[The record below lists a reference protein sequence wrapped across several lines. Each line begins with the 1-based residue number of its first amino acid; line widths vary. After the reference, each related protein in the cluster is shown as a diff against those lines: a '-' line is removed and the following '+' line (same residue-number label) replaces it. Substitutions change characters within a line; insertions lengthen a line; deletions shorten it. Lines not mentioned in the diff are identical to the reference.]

1 MKKTA
6 EMGLFL
12 ALALILSYVESLLP
26 LSFGIPGVKLGLPN
40 LIVVLLLY
48 RGDARQAGL
57 INFLR
62 IMLSGFLFSNLYGII
77 YALAGAVF
85 SLTAMLLGKRT
96 GWFSIVG
103 VSVLGGVLHNIG
115 QILVAMM
122 VVETFLCRIL
132 YPLFDRCRDGD
143 GGSPGECGNGTGA
156 VFEKSFFGERER

>member
-62 IMLSGFLFSNLYGII
+62 IMLSGFCSVISMGSYMRWQGRSS
-77 YALAGAVF
+77 AL
-85 SLTAMLLGKRT
+85 R
-96 GWFSIVG
+96 
-103 VSVLGGVLHNIG
+103 
-115 QILVAMM
+115 
-122 VVETFLCRIL
+122 
-132 YPLFDRCRDGD
+132 RC
-143 GGSPGECGNGTGA
+143 
-156 VFEKSFFGERER
+156 F